1 MRGRSIRGKLQS
13 VRRTSTA
20 SASEFVDDDEYG
32 RSFYQDR
39 SMAFFVRRAFQ
50 ISSASWLLLC
60 GMGSSAM
67 SQDAASSTATQLP
80 GITVTSPSPIVRR
93 NVVPA
98 RTPVR
103 VARTVPGRDRAPTPT
118 PAAQAPP
125 TPAAAAPQQGVL
137 PIVTDQ
143 FATVTVVP
151 NDEIRR
157 EGGATLGDLLFS
169 KPGITGS
176 SFAPGA
182 SSRPIIRG
190 LDVNR
195 VGIFENGVAGGGAS
209 DLGEDHFVPIDPLAT
224 SQIEVIRGPAAL
236 RYGSTSIGGVVSAT
250 NNRIPD
256 ALPSCTAA
264 PFQTYGLP
272 AKAPLANVQSPGCVT
287 AETRTAVTSVNRGV
301 EGGVLLDAGGGN
313 FALHADAFG
322 RTGGDYSIP
331 SYPYLFDP
339 TKPFNGRQ
347 PNSAARTDGASIG
360 GSYIFDGGF
369 IGAAITQN
377 DALYHIPG
385 IDGAD
390 HQTRIDAHQTKITAK
405 GEYRPDAAAIDAIR
419 FWAGATDYRHNEIGL
434 ADPADPTT
442 LGVRQTFTNKE
453 QEVRVEVQLMPFN
466 LRFATVTTA
475 FGLQAGHQ
483 ELTAPSPDDPG
494 TLFNGLWDPNRNTRE
509 AGYVFNEFK
518 FTETTKAQI
527 AGRIEHVDL
536 TGSTPDFPADFLP
549 DGNPQTSVGRNLNFT
564 PKSGSVGLIQNLPYD
579 LVGSIT
585 AQYVERAPKPA
596 ELFSRGAH
604 DATATFDIGNPN
616 LTIETAKSVEIGLR
630 RATGPLR
637 FEATAYYTRIN
648 NFIFRR
654 LTGVMCD
661 GDFESCG
668 APDAEL
674 NQAVYSQRDAIFRGG
689 EFQSQLDVA
698 PWLGGIWGV
707 ENQFDIV
714 RATFTDGTNVPR
726 IPPVRVGGGVFWR
739 DANWLMRVNY
749 LHAFA
754 QNDIAVIA
762 ETPTAGY
769 NLLKA
774 EVSYRTKLDP
784 AYFGAREMFVGLV
797 GDNLLNENIRNSVS
811 FTKDEVLLPG
821 IGVRAFANLKF

>member
-1 MRGRSIRGKLQS
+1 
-13 VRRTSTA
+13 
-20 SASEFVDDDEYG
+20 
-32 RSFYQDR
+32 
-39 SMAFFVRRAFQ
+39 MAFFVRRAFH
-50 ISSASWLLLC
+50 ISGASWLVLC
-60 GMGSSAM
+60 GIGSNAM
-67 SQDAASSTATQLP
+67 SQDAAPPAATQLP
-80 GITVTSPSPIVRR
+80 EITVTSPSPIVRR

-98 RTPVR
+98 RAPVR
-103 VARTVPGRDRAPTPT
+103 VSRAVPGRTRT
-118 PAAQAPP
+118 PAPAPAPQAQPA
-125 TPAAAAPQQGVL
+125 PAATAAQPGVL

-157 EGGATLGDLLFS
+157 QGGATLGDLLFS

-209 DLGEDHFVPIDPLAT
+209 DLGEDHFVPLDPLST
-224 SQIEVIRGPAAL
+224 SQVEVIRGPAAL
-236 RYGSTSIGGVVSAT
+236 RYGSTSIGGVVSGT

-256 ALPSCTAA
+256 ALPSCPAA
-264 PFQTYGLP
+264 PFQSYGLP
-272 AKAPLANVQSPGCVT
+272 AKAPLANVEPSGCVT
-287 AETRTAVTSVNRGV
+287 AETRTAVSSVNRGV
-301 EGGVLLDAGGGN
+301 EGAVLLDAGGRD
-313 FALHADAFG
+313 FAIHADAFG

-377 DALYHIPG
+377 DSLYHIPG
-385 IDGAD
+385 IDAAD

-405 GEYRPDAAAIDAIR
+405 GEYRPDSAAIDAVR
-419 FWAGATDYRHNEIGL
+419 FWAGATDYRHNELGL
-434 ADPADPTT
+434 ADPADLTT
-442 LGVRQTFTNKE
+442 DGVRQTFTNKE
-453 QEVRVEVQLMPFN
+453 QEARVEVQLMPFN
-466 LRFATVTTA
+466 ARFATVTTA

-483 ELTAPSPDDPG
+483 ELTASSPDDPG
-494 TLFNGLWDPNRNTRE
+494 SLFNGLWNPNRNTRE
-509 AGYVFNEFK
+509 AGYVFNELK
-518 FTETTKAQI
+518 FTDATKAQI

-536 TGSTPDFPADFLP
+536 SGSTPNFPVDFLP
-549 DGNPQTSVGRNLNFT
+549 DGNPQVSTARNLSYT
-564 PKSGSVGLIQNLPYD
+564 PKSGSVGLIQNLPGD
-579 LVGSIT
+579 LVASIT

-596 ELFSRGAH
+596 ELFSRGGH

-637 FEATAYYTRIN
+637 FEATAYYTRFE

-654 LTGVMCD
+654 LTGVMC
-661 GDFESCG
+661 GSDFNSCG
-668 APDAEL
+668 NGDPTNGL
-674 NQAVYSQRDAIFRGG
+674 NQAVYSQRNAIFRGG

-698 PWLGGIWGV
+698 QLFGGIWGV
-707 ENQFDIV
+707 ENQFDLV

-739 DANWLMRVNY
+739 DTNWLMRVNY
-749 LHAFA
+749 LHAF
-754 QNDIAVIA
+754 DHTDVAVIA

-784 AYFGAREMFVGLV
+784 AYFGAREMFVGIV
-797 GDNLLNENIRNSVS
+797 GDNLLNENMRNSVS
-811 FTKDEVLLPG
+811 YTKDEVLMPG
-821 IGVRAFANLKF
+821 LGVRAFANFKF

>member
-1 MRGRSIRGKLQS
+1 M
-13 VRRTSTA
+13 
-20 SASEFVDDDEYG
+20 D
-32 RSFYQDR
+32 
-39 SMAFFVRRAFQ
+39 
-50 ISSASWLLLC
+50 
-60 GMGSSAM
+60 SSAM
-67 SQDAASSTATQLP
+67 SQDTAAPSSTTPLP
-80 GITVTSPSPIVRR
+80 EITVTAPSPIVRR
-93 NVVPA
+93 RAVVPS

-103 VARTVPGRDRAPTPT
+103 VARTAPGRNRERAPQAQ
-118 PAAQAPP
+118 PA
-125 TPAAAAPQQGVL
+125 PAAAAPQQGVL

-151 NDEIRR
+151 NEEIRR
-157 EGGATLGDLLFS
+157 DGTAQLGDLLFS

-176 SFAPGA
+176 TFAPGA

-195 VGIFENGVAGGGAS
+195 VGILENGNNAGGAS
-209 DLGEDHFVPIDPLAT
+209 DLGEDHFVPVDPLAT
-224 SQIEVIRGPAAL
+224 NQVEVIRGPAAL
-236 RYGSTSIGGVVSAT
+236 RYGSTSIGGIVSAT

-256 ALPSCTAA
+256 ALPVCTAA

-272 AKAPLANVQSPGCVT
+272 AKAPLAGAEAPACTTV
-287 AETRTAVTSVNRGV
+287 ETRTSVSSVDRGV
-301 EGGVLLDAGGGN
+301 DGGILLDTGGGN
-313 FALHADAFG
+313 FAFHADAYG
-322 RTGGDYSIP
+322 RKATDYSIP

-347 PNSAARTDGASIG
+347 PNSAMQADGASIG
-360 GSYIFDGGF
+360 GSYIFQGGF

-377 DALYHIPG
+377 DTLYHVPG

-405 GEYRPDAAAIDAIR
+405 GEYRPDSAAIDAVR

-434 ADPADPTT
+434 ADPADLTT

-453 QEVRVEVQLMPFN
+453 QEARVEVQLMPFN
-466 LRFATVTTA
+466 ARFATVTTA

-483 ELTAPSPDDPG
+483 ELTAPSPDNPG
-494 TLFNGLWDPNRNTRE
+494 ALFNGLWDPNRNTRE
-509 AGYVFNEFK
+509 AGYVFNEFQ
-518 FTETTKAQI
+518 FTPSTKAQI

-536 TGSTPDFPADFLP
+536 FGSTPNFPADFLP
-549 DGNPQTSVGRNLNFT
+549 DGNPQTSIARNLNFT
-564 PKSGSVGLIQNLPYD
+564 PKSGSVGLLQNLPYD

-596 ELFSRGAH
+596 ELFSRGPH

-637 FEATAYYTRIN
+637 FEATAYYTRFD

-661 GDFESCG
+661 GTFDSCG

-674 NQAVYSQRDAIFRGG
+674 KQAVYSQRNAIFRGG
-689 EFQSQLDVA
+689 EFQSQLDISQFY
-698 PWLGGIWGV
+698 GGTWGI
-707 ENQFDIV
+707 ENQFDVV

-739 DANWLMRVNY
+739 DANWLMRVNL

-754 QNDIAVIA
+754 QNDVAVIA

-774 EVSYRTKLDP
+774 EISYKTRLDP
-784 AYFGAREMFVGLV
+784 VYFGAREMMVGLV
-797 GDNLLNENIRNSVS
+797 GNNLLNENIRNSVS
-811 FTKDEVLLPG
+811 YNKDEVLLPG

>member
-1 MRGRSIRGKLQS
+1 
-13 VRRTSTA
+13 
-20 SASEFVDDDEYG
+20 
-32 RSFYQDR
+32 
-39 SMAFFVRRAFQ
+39 MAFFVRRAFH
-50 ISSASWLLLC
+50 IGGASWLVLC
-60 GMGSSAM
+60 GISSNAM
-67 SQDAASSTATQLP
+67 SQDAAPPPATQLP
-80 GITVTSPSPIVRR
+80 EITVTSPSPIVRR

-103 VARTVPGRDRAPTPT
+103 VSRAVPGRNPAPAPQAQPT
-118 PAAQAPP
+118 PAA
-125 TPAAAAPQQGVL
+125 TAPQQGVL

-151 NDEIRR
+151 NEEIRR
-157 EGGATLGDLLFS
+157 EGTAQLGDLLFS

-182 SSRPIIRG
+182 ASRPIIRG

-195 VGIFENGVAGGGAS
+195 VGILENGVNAGGAS
-209 DLGEDHFVPIDPLAT
+209 DLGEDHFVPVDPLAT
-224 SQIEVIRGPAAL
+224 NQVEVIRGPAAM

-256 ALPSCTAA
+256 ALPTCPAA

-272 AKAPLANVQSPGCVT
+272 AKAPLAGAGAPACTTV
-287 AETRTAVTSVNRGV
+287 ETRTAVNSVDRGV
-301 EGGVLLDAGGGN
+301 DGGILLDTGGGN
-313 FALHADAFG
+313 FAFHADAYG
-322 RTGGDYSIP
+322 RKATDYSIP
-331 SYPYLFDP
+331 SYPYLTDP

-347 PNSAARTDGASIG
+347 PNSAMQADGASIG

-377 DALYHIPG
+377 DTLYHIPG

-390 HQTRIDAHQTKITAK
+390 HQTRIDAHQTKITTK
-405 GEYRPDAAAIDAIR
+405 GEYRPDSAAIDAIR

-453 QEVRVEVQLMPFN
+453 QEARVEVQLMPFN
-466 LRFATVTTA
+466 ARFATVTTA

-494 TLFNGLWDPNRNTRE
+494 ALFNGLFSPNNNNRV

-518 FTETTKAQI
+518 FTDSTKAQI

-536 TGSTPDFPADFLP
+536 HGSTPDFPADFLP
-549 DGNPQTSVGRNLNFT
+549 DGNPQFSIARNPSFT
-564 PKSGSVGLIQNLPYD
+564 PKSGSVGLLQNLPYD

-596 ELFSRGAH
+596 ELFSRGPH
-604 DATATFDIGNPN
+604 DATGTFDIGNPN

-637 FEATAYYTRIN
+637 FEATAYYTRFD

-654 LTGVMCD
+654 LTGVMC
-661 GDFESCG
+661 GSDFDSCG
-668 APDAEL
+668 NGDPNNEL
-674 NQAVYSQRDAIFRGG
+674 KQAVYSQRNAIFRGG
-689 EFQSQLDVA
+689 EFQSQLDVG
-698 PWLGGIWGV
+698 PLYGGIWGI
-707 ENQFDIV
+707 EDQFDIV

-739 DANWLMRVNY
+739 DANWLARINL

-754 QNDIAVIA
+754 QNDIAVIG

-774 EVSYRTKLDP
+774 EVSYKTKLDP
-784 AYFGAREMFVGLV
+784 AYFGAREMTVGVV
-797 GDNLLNENIRNSVS
+797 GNNLLNENIRNSVS
-811 FTKDEVLLPG
+811 YTKDEVLLPG
-821 IGVRAFANLKF
+821 IGVRAFANFKF

>member
-1 MRGRSIRGKLQS
+1 
-13 VRRTSTA
+13 
-20 SASEFVDDDEYG
+20 
-32 RSFYQDR
+32 
-39 SMAFFVRRAFQ
+39 MAFFARRAWQ

-67 SQDAASSTATQLP
+67 SQDAASSSATQLP

-93 NVVPA
+93 NVVPS

-103 VARTVPGRDRAPTPT
+103 VARTVPNRNRAPAPAPQAQPT
-118 PAAQAPP
+118 PP
-125 TPAAAAPQQGVL
+125 AAAPQQGVL

-151 NDEIRR
+151 NEEIRR
-157 EGGATLGDLLFS
+157 EGGAQLGDLLFS

-182 SSRPIIRG
+182 SSRPVIRG

-195 VGIFENGVAGGGAS
+195 VGIFENGTAGGGAS

-224 SQIEVIRGPAAL
+224 NQIEVIRGPAAL
-236 RYGSTSIGGVVSAT
+236 RYGSTTIGGIVSAT

-256 ALPSCTAA
+256 ALPSCAAA

-272 AKAPLANVQSPGCVT
+272 VKAPLAGVQPPGCVT
-287 AETRTAVTSVNRGV
+287 AETRTAVNSVDRGV
-301 EGGVLLDAGGGN
+301 ESGVLLDAGGGN
-313 FALHADAFG
+313 FALHADAYG
-322 RTGGDYSIP
+322 RTTSDYQIP
-331 SYPYLFDP
+331 SYPYLFVP
-339 TKPFNGRQ
+339 GKPFDGRQ
-347 PNSAARTDGASIG
+347 PNSATRTDGASIG

-369 IGAAITQN
+369 IGAAITHN

-453 QEVRVEVQLMPFN
+453 QEVRVEVQLMPFDA
-466 LRFATVTTA
+466 RFATITTA

-509 AGYVFNEFK
+509 AGYVFNELK
-518 FTETTKAQI
+518 FTDTTKAQI

-536 TGSTPDFPADFLP
+536 SGSTPDFPADFLP
-549 DGNPQTSVGRNLNFT
+549 DGNPQASIARNLHFT
-564 PKSGSVGLIQNLPYD
+564 PKSGSIGLIQNLPYD

-637 FEATAYYTRIN
+637 FEATAYYTRFN

-654 LTGVMCD
+654 LTGVMC
-661 GDFESCG
+661 GSDFDSCG
-668 APDAEL
+668 APDADL

-714 RATFTDGTNVPR
+714 RATLTDGTNVPR

-739 DANWLMRVNY
+739 DTNWLMRVNY

-754 QNDIAVIA
+754 HTDVAVVA

-774 EVSYRTKLDP
+774 EVSYKTKLDP
-784 AYFGAREMFVGLV
+784 AYFGAREMIVGLV
-797 GDNLLNENIRNSVS
+797 GNNLLNENIRNSVS
-811 FTKDEVLLPG
+811 YTKDEVLLPG

>member
-1 MRGRSIRGKLQS
+1 
-13 VRRTSTA
+13 
-20 SASEFVDDDEYG
+20 
-32 RSFYQDR
+32 
-39 SMAFFVRRAFQ
+39 
-50 ISSASWLLLC
+50 
-60 GMGSSAM
+60 M
-67 SQDAASSTATQLP
+67 SQDAAPPPATQLP
-80 GITVTSPSPIVRR
+80 EITVTSPSPIVRR

-103 VARTVPGRDRAPTPT
+103 VSRAVPGRTRERAPEAT
-118 PAAQAPP
+118 PA
-125 TPAAAAPQQGVL
+125 PAAPAPQQGVL

-151 NDEIRR
+151 NEEIRR
-157 EGGATLGDLLFS
+157 EGTAQLGDLLFS

-176 SFAPGA
+176 TFAPGA
-182 SSRPIIRG
+182 ASRPIIRG

-195 VGIFENGVAGGGAS
+195 VGILENGVNAGGAS
-209 DLGEDHFVPIDPLAT
+209 DLGEDHSVPVDPLAT
-224 SQIEVIRGPAAL
+224 NQVEVIRGPAAM
-236 RYGSTSIGGVVSAT
+236 RYGSQSIGGIVSAT

-256 ALPSCTAA
+256 ALPVCAAA

-272 AKAPLANVQSPGCVT
+272 AKAPQVGAGAPACTTV
-287 AETRTAVTSVNRGV
+287 ETRTAVNSVDRGV
-301 EGGVLLDAGGGN
+301 DGGILLDTGGGN
-313 FALHADAFG
+313 FAFHADAYG
-322 RTGGDYSIP
+322 RKATDYSIP
-331 SYPYLFDP
+331 SYPYLTDP

-347 PNSAARTDGASIG
+347 PNSAMQADGASIG
-360 GSYIFDGGF
+360 GSYIFQGGF

-377 DALYHIPG
+377 DTLYHIPG

-405 GEYRPDAAAIDAIR
+405 GEYRPDSAAIDAVR

-442 LGVRQTFTNKE
+442 DGVRQTFTNKE

-466 LRFATVTTA
+466 ARFATITTA
-475 FGLQAGHQ
+475 FGLQAAHQ

-509 AGYVFNEFK
+509 AGYVFNEFQ
-518 FTETTKAQI
+518 FTPSTKAQI

-536 TGSTPDFPADFLP
+536 FGSTPNFPADFLP
-549 DGNPQTSVGRNLNFT
+549 DGNPQTSIARNLNFT
-564 PKSGSVGLIQNLPYD
+564 PKSGSVGLLQNLPYD

-616 LTIETAKSVEIGLR
+616 LTIETAKSVEVGLR

-637 FEATAYYTRIN
+637 FEATAYYTRFD

-654 LTGVMCD
+654 LTGVMCG
-661 GDFESCG
+661 GDFDSCG
-668 APDAEL
+668 TPDADL
-674 NQAVYSQRDAIFRGG
+674 KQAVYSQRDAIFRGG
-689 EFQSQLDVA
+689 EFQSQLDVG
-698 PWLGGIWGV
+698 PLYGGIWGV
-707 ENQFDIV
+707 EDQFDVV

-726 IPPVRVGGGVFWR
+726 IPPVRVGGGFYWR
-739 DANWLMRVNY
+739 DANWLARINL

-754 QNDIAVIA
+754 QNDIAPIG

-774 EVSYRTKLDP
+774 EVSYKTTLDP
-784 AYFGAREMFVGLV
+784 SWFGAREIYVGLV
-797 GDNLLNENIRNSVS
+797 GNNLLNENIRNSVS
-811 FTKDEVLLPG
+811 YTKDEVLLPG